1 MRFFLL
7 LPFLLGVYSPVF
19 SDEYHDKE
27 SSGVQIKTLLKSS
40 KQRNGKLLPRYP
52 KSKPEIT
59 VLKITIPPK
68 TVLPPHTHPII
79 NSGVILEGI
88 LELTDKDGTKQI
100 FKKDDAFNEVVNIIH
115 TGKVIGENPVVVVVF
130 YAGTKKLPLTVLT
143 KNN

>member
-1 MRFFLL
+1 MRFFLF
-7 LPFLLGVYSPVF
+7 LPFLLGVFSPVF

-27 SSGVQIKTLLKSS
+27 SSGVQIETLLKSS
-40 KQRNGKLLPRYP
+40 KQRNGKLLPKYP
-52 KSKPEIT
+52 TSKPEIT
-59 VLKITIPPK
+59 VLKITIPPN
-68 TVLPPHTHPII
+68 TVLPPHTHPVI

-115 TGKVIGENPVVVVVF
+115 TGKVIGESPVVVVVF
-130 YAGTKKLPLTVLT
+130 YVGTKKLPLTVLT

>member
-7 LPFLLGVYSPVF
+7 LPFLLGVFSPVF

-27 SSGVQIKTLLKSS
+27 SSGVQIETLLKSS
-40 KQRNGKLLPRYP
+40 KQRNGKLLPKYP

-59 VLKITIPPK
+59 VLKITIPPN
-68 TVLPPHTHPII
+68 TVLPPHTHPVI

-115 TGKVIGENPVVVVVF
+115 TGKVIGESPVVVVVF

>member
-7 LPFLLGVYSPVF
+7 LPFLLGVFSPVF
-19 SDEYHDKE
+19 SDENHDKE
-27 SSGVQIKTLLKSS
+27 SSGVQIETLLKSS
-40 KQRNGKLLPRYP
+40 KQRNGKLLPKYP
-52 KSKPEIT
+52 TSKPEIT
-59 VLKITIPPK
+59 VLKITIPPN
-68 TVLPPHTHPII
+68 TVLPPHTHPVI

-115 TGKVIGENPVVVVVF
+115 TGKVIGESPVVVVVF

>member
-1 MRFFLL
+1 MHFFLL
-7 LPFLLGVYSPVF
+7 LPFLLGVFSPVF

-27 SSGVQIKTLLKSS
+27 SSGVQIETLLKSS
-40 KQRNGKLLPRYP
+40 NQRNGKLLPKYP

-59 VLKITIPPK
+59 VLKITIPPN
-68 TVLPPHTHPII
+68 TVLPPHTHPVI

-115 TGKVIGENPVVVVVF
+115 TGKVIGESPVVVVVF
-130 YAGTKKLPLTVLT
+130 YVGTKKLPLTVLT

>member
-1 MRFFLL
+1 MRFLLL
-7 LPFLLGVYSPVF
+7 LPFLLGVFSPVF
-19 SDEYHDKE
+19 SDEYHDKK
-27 SSGVQIKTLLKSS
+27 SSGVQIETLLKSS
-40 KQRNGKLLPRYP
+40 KQRNGKLLPKYP

-59 VLKITIPPK
+59 VLKITIPPN
-68 TVLPPHTHPII
+68 TVLPPHTHPVI

-115 TGKVIGENPVVVVVF
+115 TGKVIGESPVVVIVF
-130 YAGTKKLPLTVLT
+130 YAGTKKSPLTVLT

>member
-1 MRFFLL
+1 MRFFLF
-7 LPFLLGVYSPVF
+7 LPFLLGVFSPVF
-19 SDEYHDKE
+19 SDENHDKE
-27 SSGVQIKTLLKSS
+27 SSGVQIETLLKSS
-40 KQRNGKLLPRYP
+40 KQRNGKLLPKYP
-52 KSKPEIT
+52 TSKPEIT
-59 VLKITIPPK
+59 VLKITIPPN
-68 TVLPPHTHPII
+68 TVLPPHTHPVI

-115 TGKVIGENPVVVVVF
+115 TGKVIGESPVVVVVF

>member
-7 LPFLLGVYSPVF
+7 LPFLLGVFSPVF

-27 SSGVQIKTLLKSS
+27 SSGVQIETLLKSS
-40 KQRNGKLLPRYP
+40 KQRNGKLLPKYP
-52 KSKPEIT
+52 TSKPEIT
-59 VLKITIPPK
+59 VLKITIPPN
-68 TVLPPHTHPII
+68 TVLPPHTHPVI

-115 TGKVIGENPVVVVVF
+115 TGKVIGESPVVVVVF